1 MSRQLRNVGSIMNAD
16 IPTVSLDTTV
26 EAVASLM
33 ESRRITCVVVM
44 DGDEAVGMVSERDL
58 VNKVVGP
65 GAAPTEVK
73 CRDIMTS
80 PVYTIRNNVDL
91 GRAYEEMEA
100 KWATRF
106 AVTDDAGDLSGLVTQ
121 SDLIAGLYEELQETM
136 FENGILHQ
144 DALEQERL
152 SEQTRVARRLQSQ
165 FIPDESPDF
174 AVLEVAGSNTQA
186 HDVGGDFFDYIP
198 IDDDS
203 VGVVIADVVGNGV
216 PAALLMVMTRSILR
230 SQAMDRTSP
239 AAALQKANVTFCAE
253 EMPGQFVTM
262 CYCVVKRQGR
272 EFMLG
277 CAGHPPMM
285 IYRQAT
291 GEIEFVD
298 CFGLP
303 LGVREE
309 GAYEE
314 VSVSLAPRDAALLYT
329 DGLVEVRNEEGEMF
343 GMNRLAETFR
353 QSAREPLS
361 DVLDNLAAAVEAYA
375 AEDERLDDR
384 TAVVMRGI

>member
-1 MSRQLRNVGSIMNAD
+1 MPRQLRNVGSIMNAD

-26 EAVASLM
+26 DAVASLM
-33 ESRRITCVVVM
+33 ETRRITCLVVM

-58 VNKVVGP
+58 VNKVVAP
-65 GAAPTEVK
+65 GLAPHEVK
-73 CRDIMTS
+73 CSDIMTS
-80 PVYTIRNNVDL
+80 PVYTIRNDVDL

-100 KWATRF
+100 KWSTRF

-136 FENGILHQ
+136 FENELLHQ
-144 DALEQERL
+144 EALVQERL
-152 SEQTRVARRLQSQ
+152 SEQTRVARRLQSR
-165 FIPDESPDF
+165 FIPDESPNF
-174 AVLEVAGSNTQA
+174 AALEVAGSNTQA

-198 IDDDS
+198 IDDES
-203 VGVVIADVVGNGV
+203 IGVVIADVVGNGV

-239 AAALQKANVTFCAE
+239 AAALQKANITFCAE

-262 CYCVVKRQGR
+262 FYCVVKRQER
-272 EFMLG
+272 RLMVG

-285 IYRQAT
+285 VYRQAT

-303 LGVREE
+303 LGVRDE

-314 VSVSLAPRDAALLYT
+314 VEVCLGTDDAALLYT
-329 DGLVEVRNEEGEMF
+329 DGLIEVRGADGDMF
-343 GMNRLAETFR
+343 GIERLAEAFR
-353 QSAREPLS
+353 QSAGEPLS
-361 DVLDNLAAAVEAYA
+361 DVLSNLSTAIEEFA

-384 TAVVMRGI
+384 TAVILRGL